1 MRYQIFLVSIFI
13 CLGSAAGSQSLYE
26 LIYHYNTAQGREN
39 YKALLLR
46 NEDGTGEIRI
56 AFTDPKTKKRNLF
69 DIEMVEA
76 YGEEN
81 GKEDRNILVYVGSEP
96 IRVLGDAEYLPDHF
110 VFEYNLETKFY
121 EPRIVMTLNPDGTEE
136 IGFLD
141 EVRLLKDEDLTR
153 EFALNYFTE
162 DDEVFQNLFE
172 EAETRGLT
180 AQEKKTQLHLVLV
193 ANTEDKSIGNSCVV
207 DKNATYNTFKDV
219 AEYLGITFKPTVIA
233 GTYFSKKNVDLALS
247 SLKPGPTDI
256 VVFYY
261 SGHGY
266 NDTKSSALYPF
277 LDLRD
282 KSYQNVGGEF
292 TINIE
297 TIYNNIKAKGGRL
310 NLVVSDCC
318 NSDPFKTNNIST
330 DGPTTRTSSI
340 GWNMN
345 NCKAL
350 FMNNTPFSLL
360 ITAAAK
366 GELSAGNSNKGGI
379 FTFNF
384 RESLEKYLSPFSN
397 NADWTKL
404 VASARMQT
412 IATAKRTG
420 CRQEDNSL
428 RSCVQNPLFRMS
440 K

>member
-1 MRYQIFLVSIFI
+1 MRYQLFFLLIFI
-13 CLGSAAGSQSLYE
+13 CVGSTAGAQSLYE
-26 LIYHYNTAQGREN
+26 LIYHYNTAEGRED

-56 AFTDPKTKKRNLF
+56 AFTDPKTKKKNLF

-81 GKEDRNILVYVGSEP
+81 GKEDRNVLVYVGSEP

-110 VFEYNLETKFY
+110 VFEYNPETKFY
-121 EPRIVMTLNPDGTEE
+121 EPRIVMTLHPDGTEE
-136 IGFLD
+136 IGTLD
-141 EVRLLKDEDLTR
+141 EVRLLEDEDLTR

-162 DDEVFQNLFE
+162 DDEIFKNLFE

-233 GTYFSKKNVDLALS
+233 GTDFSKKNVDLALRN
-247 SLKPGPTDI
+247 LKPGPTDI

-266 NDTKSSALYPF
+266 NEVNSPALYPF

-282 KSYQNVGGEF
+282 KSYQNVGGEY

-350 FMNNTPFSLL
+350 FLNNTPFSLL

-384 RESLEKYLSPFSN
+384 RESLEKYLSPFAN
-397 NADWTKL
+397 NVDWTNL

-428 RSCVQNPLFRMS
+428 RACVQNPLYRMS